1 MVVRLSRAL
10 GRGVLES
17 PTKPKALGSLPRPP
31 EGRGRALAERWGP
44 DRGDRSS
51 RRGAGASPT
60 ETRGPQGFFRAL
72 SKTPLGCFSK
82 ATRSPI
88 AVRQ

>member
-1 MVVRLSRAL
+1 MVLRLPRAL
-10 GRGVLES
+10 GREVLES

-31 EGRGRALAERWGP
+31 KGRALAKRCGP

-51 RRGAGASPT
+51 RRGAGTNPT

-82 ATRSPI
+82 ATQSPI
-88 AVRQ
+88 AVR